1 MAAVAAAVEVV
12 AEEEPVDVVGM
23 AEAVATSSVVSVV
36 MAIVANL

>member
-1 MAAVAAAVEVV
+1 MGVV

-23 AEAVATSSVVSVV
+23 AEAVATTSVV